1 MTTRHLPV
9 LTLATLL
16 SLLAARAAESSPA
29 AWPLPKL
36 ERTAGGVITL
46 TATSPDTVIR
56 YTLDGSAPNKNSGP
70 YLAPI
75 EFPFGG
81 VVKARL
87 FSLDRKTA
95 GEVAELK
102 CEPVRNEPRPAATLI
117 PVTQDRDWP
126 IYDWAARHAAV
137 SALTAKSRAELV
149 FVGDSITQMFGGE
162 PHDRAQPGQN
172 VWAKYYAKRNAAN
185 LGFGYDFVENTLWR
199 IRHGEIDAANAKVI
213 VLLLGTNNIGKDSP
227 ADIVAGIRAIITEF
241 RLRQSR
247 SKILLL
253 GILPRAPKPDAG
265 RAKIGE
271 VNKLLAQLDGQNAI
285 TYLDVGPKLIEPDGS
300 ITREVMSD
308 FLHPT
313 EKGYALWAE
322 AMEPVLARL
331 LGEAKP

>member
-1 MTTRHLPV
+1 MITRSLPV

-16 SLLAARAAESSPA
+16 SLFVSQAAEPSPTTFPA
-29 AWPLPKL
+29 PKL
-36 ERTAGGVITL
+36 ERAASGVVTL
-46 TATSPDTVIR
+46 TSTTPDTVAR

-75 EFPFGG
+75 ELPFGG

-87 FSLDRKTA
+87 FSVDRKVG
-95 GEVAELK
+95 GEIAELK
-102 CEPVRNEPRPAATLI
+102 CEPVKTGTPPPATLV

-126 IYDWAARHAAV
+126 IYDWATRHAAV
-137 SALTAKSRAELV
+137 TALVNKSKPELV

-162 PHDRAQPGQN
+162 PHDRSQLGQN
-172 VWAKYYAKRNAAN
+172 IWAKYYAKRNAAN

-199 IRHGEIDAANAKVI
+199 IRHGELDAAAAKVI

-227 ADIVAGIRAIITEF
+227 ENITAGIRVIIAEF
-241 RLRQSR
+241 RQRQPR
-247 SKILLL
+247 AKILLL

-265 RAKIGE
+265 RAKINE
-271 VNKLLAQLDGQNAI
+271 VNALLAKLDGQNGV

-300 ITREVMSD
+300 ITREVMGD

-313 EKGYALWAE
+313 EKGYARWAE
-322 AMEPVLARL
+322 AMELVLARL
-331 LGEAKP
+331 LGETKP